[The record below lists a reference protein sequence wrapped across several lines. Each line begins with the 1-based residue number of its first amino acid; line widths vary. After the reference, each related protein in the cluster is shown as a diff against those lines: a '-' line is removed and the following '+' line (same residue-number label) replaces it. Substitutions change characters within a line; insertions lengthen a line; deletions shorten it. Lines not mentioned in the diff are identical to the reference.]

1 MTHQFDLEQQI
12 LGAWRVTEDV
22 KLILDTLQNRN
33 MSQDEL
39 ANLLQGVVSLYE
51 LKFDQL
57 FRTFEAHLGD
67 YYHKVRL
74 ADTVAE
80 DPVVDSTTA
89 D

>member
-1 MTHQFDLEQQI
+1 MSHQFDLEQQI

-33 MSQDEL
+33 MTQDEI
-39 ANLLQGVVSLYE
+39 ANLLLGVVSLYE

-57 FRTFEAHLGD
+57 FRTFEAHLSD
-67 YYHKVRL
+67 YYHNVRL
-74 ADTVAE
+74 AETVT
-80 DPVVDSTTA
+80 DPAVDSTTA

>member
-33 MSQDEL
+33 MTQDEI
-39 ANLLQGVVSLYE
+39 ANLLLGVVSLYE

-67 YYHKVRL
+67 YYHNVRL
-74 ADTVAE
+74 AETATN
-80 DPVVDSTTA
+80 PVVDSTTA

>member
-1 MTHQFDLEQQI
+1 MSHQFDLEQQI

-33 MSQDEL
+33 MTQDEI

-57 FRTFEAHLGD
+57 FRTFEAHLTD
-67 YYHKVRL
+67 YYQNARL
-74 ADTVAE
+74 AETVTNSM
-80 DPVVDSTTA
+80 VDSTTA

>member
-33 MSQDEL
+33 MTQDEI

-51 LKFDQL
+51 LKFEQL
-57 FRTFEAHLGD
+57 FHTFELHLQHH
-67 YYHKVRL
+67 YQATRSTAEYTP
-74 ADTVAE
+74 TVE
-80 DPVVDSTTA
+80 STTA